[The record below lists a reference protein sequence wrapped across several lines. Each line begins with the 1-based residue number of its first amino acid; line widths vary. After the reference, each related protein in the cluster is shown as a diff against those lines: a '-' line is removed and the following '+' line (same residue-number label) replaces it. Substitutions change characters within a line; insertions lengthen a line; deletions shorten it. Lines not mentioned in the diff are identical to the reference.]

1 MHQAVEE
8 KLVAIRN
15 EAEEKKQASLCGQAL
30 ILQRLSQ
37 CLQSRKPFELP
48 KCIVRN
54 KPHQIIT
61 TFITDNSTS
70 YATGPN
76 GEPSAKRARIQ
87 SSKQTQTTQTKSK
100 SKAKSK
106 AKTKAKAKPQ
116 TNQDSDS
123 DYMECLVCWIKNNS
137 KIKTFRLLWVLF
149 EKRFLLGFFE
159 IVHIHLHSSVL
170 QRHHTRFHTNRLPI
184 TSFPHTHSN
193 IRSWQII
200 LRLNNRIQVHITI
213 QTHLTLPLTPLL
225 LSHRMNRKDP
235 LLALRIRQRQF
246 NLSVDSS
253 RSQQRRIQRFY
264 PIRRHDHLHIAAIIE
279 SIQLIQQLQHRSL
292 HFACSRRVRIVSLRS
307 DRVDFIDKHDR
318 RRHIARR
325 SEDIAHQL
333 RSYPRFP
340 PPNAPSPAYFCTN
353 SLPTSRRNVA
363 DVLFATAFARSVF
376 PVPGSP

>member
-1 MHQAVEE
+1 MSIAPVQFILQQYHRLNKKEEFQFLLSLVRCVFCESQTDLKFAGDVAGLLAEYRYESKASQTTMHQAVEE

-123 DYMECLVCWIKNNS
+123 DYMECLVC
-137 KIKTFRLLWVLF
+137 
-149 EKRFLLGFFE
+149 
-159 IVHIHLHSSVL
+159 
-170 QRHHTRFHTNRLPI
+170 
-184 TSFPHTHSN
+184 
-193 IRSWQII
+193 
-200 LRLNNRIQVHITI
+200 
-213 QTHLTLPLTPLL
+213 
-225 LSHRMNRKDP
+225 
-235 LLALRIRQRQF
+235 
-246 NLSVDSS
+246 
-253 RSQQRRIQRFY
+253 
-264 PIRRHDHLHIAAIIE
+264 
-279 SIQLIQQLQHRSL
+279 
-292 HFACSRRVRIVSLRS
+292 
-307 DRVDFIDKHDR
+307 
-318 RRHIARR
+318 
-325 SEDIAHQL
+325 
-333 RSYPRFP
+333 
-340 PPNAPSPAYFCTN
+340 
-353 SLPTSRRNVA
+353 
-363 DVLFATAFARSVF
+363 
-376 PVPGSP
+376 